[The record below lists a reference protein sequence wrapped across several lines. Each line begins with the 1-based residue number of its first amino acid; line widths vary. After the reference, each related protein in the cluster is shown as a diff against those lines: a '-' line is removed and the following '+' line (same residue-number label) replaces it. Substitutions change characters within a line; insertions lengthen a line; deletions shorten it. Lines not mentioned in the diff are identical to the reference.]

1 MTEIITPGLL
11 RSWSPCEGGY
21 TRFCELFPEGTDLK
35 TAVEGLVADGHD
47 DWGCWLFSC
56 CRDKGLFGEYTANGY
71 RNAGDGNAG
80 SWNVGSWNVGSL
92 NVGSWNVGSWNVGSW
107 NAGSWNVGNRN
118 VGILN
123 VGNRNVGNRNVGSLN
138 VGSWNVGNRNVG
150 HFNTTPPDTILVFNK
165 PCSVEEWNR
174 AEKPN
179 FLYFDIAQWIYESD
193 MSNEEKI
200 ANPKFS
206 VTGGYLKEI
215 DYKDAFK
222 KSWDE
227 ADEKDRALIKNLPN
241 FDAEIFFEIS
251 GIDLR
256 GE

>member
-80 SWNVGSWNVGSL
+80 SWNVGSW
-92 NVGSWNVGSWNVGSW
+92 
-107 NAGSWNVGNRN
+107 
-118 VGILN
+118 
-123 VGNRNVGNRNVGSLN
+123 NVGSLN